1 MNTAN
6 NIKDFNEYAEWI
18 TYCNQDD
25 DFDSLMGDWYYFD
38 DMNNTIYYGVFGND
52 NSPGASRYTWHKKY
66 DSLQEYFTDCKI
78 WQEQKEY
85 SLEYIARN
93 IERILGEEIS

>member
-1 MNTAN
+1 MNTVD
-6 NIKDFNEYAEWI
+6 NIKDFNEYCEWV

-25 DFDSLMGDWYYFD
+25 DFDQLMGDWYYLD
-38 DMNNTIYYGVFGND
+38 DMHNTIYYGVFGND

-66 DSLQEYFTDCKI
+66 DSLQEYFEDCKI
-78 WQEQKEY
+78 WQEQREY
-85 SLEYIARN
+85 SLEYIARH